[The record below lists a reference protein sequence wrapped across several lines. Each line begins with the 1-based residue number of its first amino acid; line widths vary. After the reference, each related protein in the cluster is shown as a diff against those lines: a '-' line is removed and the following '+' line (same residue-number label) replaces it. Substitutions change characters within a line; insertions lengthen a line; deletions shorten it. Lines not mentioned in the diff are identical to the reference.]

1 MRGQPA
7 EGGLTEFILPDF
19 PMPTATVTHI
29 FPLPAADFWAVIGDF
44 GDTGRWSGRPPEA
57 CVADGTG
64 VGALRTLTVADGR
77 VIVDRLEAQGE
88 YYYSYSIVTSPLP
101 VASYRAT
108 MSVAP
113 LTGDSCT
120 FTWSGAFEPRGIG
133 DAEATAFFESV
144 YRSGIAM
151 MRATLG
157 FG

>member
-1 MRGQPA
+1 
-7 EGGLTEFILPDF
+7 
-19 PMPTATVTHI
+19 MPTATIIHI
-29 FPLPAADFWAVIGDF
+29 FPLSAADLWTVIGDF
-44 GDTGRWSGRPPEA
+44 SDTGRWSGRPPEA
-57 CVADGTG
+57 CVANGEG
-64 VGALRTLTVADGR
+64 VGALRTLTVQDGR

-88 YYYSYSIVTSPLP
+88 LYYSYSIVSSPLP

-113 LTGDSCT
+113 LTADSCT
-120 FTWSGAFEPRGIG
+120 FTWSGAFEPQEIG

-151 MRATLG
+151 MIRTLG